1 MGVQRKRNTRQV
13 IRGRNREQG
22 GTGSHKEKLE
32 AGDELQINDNQQR
45 GQQRRRRG
53 EERVRGRGRA
63 QASTRR

>member
-1 MGVQRKRNTRQV
+1 MQRKRNTRQV
-13 IRGRNREQG
+13 IRGRNREQ

-32 AGDELQINDNQQR
+32 AGDELQINDNQRR